1 MQQQAI
7 QVRNLRK
14 SFRKRSGFRKK
25 SELWA
30 IDDVSFTIAQG
41 ETYGLLGPNGSGKS
55 SLIRILSTLLIAD
68 SGYVRLLDYTLPEQQ
83 EEVRRIIGRVSV
95 DAAFYKKLSARE
107 NLLYTALLYGQNAR
121 QAEHRVIDIL
131 EQLGMEDTK
140 FSTPLEEMSRGMQ
153 QKISIARALMINPP
167 LLLLDEPTTG
177 LDPKSRRDVQSF
189 LEQQQ
194 RREGTTILLTT
205 HDMAEAERLCS
216 RIGFLARGKL
226 VAEGTATELMRHAN
240 AATLDDAFITLT
252 GEELKPSADYA
263 QVDLLNLRMA
273 WEVLMEVA
281 LRQAWAFLFRGYH
294 ITRRYIGW
302 VVVFNFYALVTSAT
316 VALIGVAAKDYQLT
330 LTLVVGA
337 LLWNY
342 LSWLYQEIAMSI
354 AYERWEGTLEYTFMA
369 PVSRSVHLLG

>member
-1 MQQQAI
+1 MQKQAI

-14 SFRKRSGFRKK
+14 CFRKRNGFRKY

-30 IDDVSFTIAQG
+30 VDDVSFSVAEG

-68 SGYVRLLDYTLPEQQ
+68 SGLVSMQGYELPAQAEQ
-83 EEVRRIIGRVSV
+83 VRRIIGRVSV

-121 QAEHRVIDIL
+121 EAERRAMDIL
-131 EQLGMEDTK
+131 EQLGMENAK

-189 LEQQQ
+189 LEDLQ

-205 HDMAEAERLCS
+205 HDMAEAERLCV
-216 RIGFLARGKL
+216 RIGFLAHGKL
-226 VAEGTATELMRHAN
+226 VAEGTAGDLKKIAGAE
-240 AATLDDAFITLT
+240 TLDDAFIALT
-252 GEELKPSADYA
+252 GEELANEEL
-263 QVDLLNLRMA
+263 V
-273 WEVLMEVA
+273 EV
-281 LRQAWAFLFRGYH
+281 G
-294 ITRRYIGW
+294 
-302 VVVFNFYALVTSAT
+302 
-316 VALIGVAAKDYQLT
+316 D
-330 LTLVVGA
+330 
-337 LLWNY
+337 
-342 LSWLYQEIAMSI
+342 
-354 AYERWEGTLEYTFMA
+354 
-369 PVSRSVHLLG
+369 